1 MLDRQNILRA
11 NTLCFI
17 EMCSSLLKCFQHVF
31 AVAHVKKRKGFRPK
45 RQSPP
50 PLSPVPIKKIE
61 IQACIVIEIGE
72 RPPLIEINRSDASS
86 ILFRDPC
93 DTRCV
98 SYMEVSKPPFANNN
112 YALSSN
118 VVPAPLL
125 YVVFSQ
131 KTEYKAIQA
140 EQCHKGVC
148 Q

>member
-1 MLDRQNILRA
+1 
-11 NTLCFI
+11 
-17 EMCSSLLKCFQHVF
+17 MCSSLLKCFQHVF
-31 AVAHVKKRKGFRPK
+31 AVVHVKKRKGFHPK

-118 VVPAPLL
+118 AIRASASRKGISVASNLDRLTAKTKITQITASMSANVVMR
-125 YVVFSQ
+125 
-131 KTEYKAIQA
+131 K
-140 EQCHKGVC
+140 
-148 Q
+148 